1 MLYDLY
7 IYKSM
12 KNIFLLIL
20 RKSEKKGGGE
30 KPSDVRK
37 PGVLYPSSLFCIF
50 SPMLPACEGEIAYS
64 CSTGVLTGCCG
75 LGDRAGMDY
84 SCPVVQRGH

>member
-37 PGVLYPSSLFCIF
+37 PGVLYPSLFCIF